1 MQTNNQVELEL
12 RRTTAEDCRF
22 LFELRND
29 EAVRKNSFQTDEIPY
44 VQHQNWFSKKIAD
57 ENVLMYILELRKEK
71 IGQVRVDI
79 ENHEGEISY
88 ALCEKARGKGF
99 ATWMLQSL
107 EEKLRK
113 EKRVKTLLAEVK
125 AENTA
130 SRKIFLKLGYE
141 EMETAFGYSYR
152 KDIDRT

>member
-1 MQTNNQVELEL
+1 MQINDQVELEL

-29 EAVRKNSFQTDEIPY
+29 EAVRKNSFQTDEISY
-44 VQHQNWFSKKIAD
+44 EQHQNWFSKKIVD
-57 ENVLMYILELRKEK
+57 ENVLMYILAFKKEK

-79 ENHEGEISY
+79 ENREGEISY
-88 ALCEKARGKGF
+88 ALTESARGKGF
-99 ATWMLQSL
+99 ATWMLQKL
-107 EEKLRK
+107 EEELQQ

-125 AENTA
+125 EENIA

-141 EMETAFGYSYR
+141 EMKTTFGYSYR